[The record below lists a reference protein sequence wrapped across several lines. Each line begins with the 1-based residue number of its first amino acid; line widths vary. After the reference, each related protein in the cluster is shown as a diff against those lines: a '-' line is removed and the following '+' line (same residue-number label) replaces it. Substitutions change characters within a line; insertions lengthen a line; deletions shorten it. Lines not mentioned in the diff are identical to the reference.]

1 MLRQIFNQPASCRK
15 NLYQA
20 TDEARFRGQAPQP
33 DGHRGRGCARVRP
46 RSLPPDPP
54 LQIDDELRERLDRAL
69 VALGRLDSV
78 TALLPD
84 TQLFLYTYVR
94 KEAVLSSQI
103 EGTKSTL
110 SDLLLFEAEQAPGV
124 PIDDVTEVSSY
135 VAALEHGLDRI
146 DKGFPLS
153 NRLMREIHG
162 ILLSH
167 RRGGDRDPGEFRRT
181 QNWLGGTRPGNAVLV
196 PPPASDVH
204 ECMSRL
210 ERWLHDKPHRTS
222 PLIKAALSHVQFE
235 TIHPFLDG
243 NGRVG
248 RLLVT
253 LILCVEQVLS
263 QPLLYLSLYL
273 KQHRDEYYALLTRV
287 RTTGGWEAWLTFFA
301 TGVEQTATGAVA
313 TVQRLVT
320 LFKNDRERI
329 AALGRTS
336 GSALRVHHALQERP
350 VDNPTR
356 LALRSGLTLP
366 TVNSALASLGQIG
379 MVRELTGR
387 RRGRV
392 YSYVKYLEIL
402 SEGTEPIA

>member
-1 MLRQIFNQPASCRK
+1 MFRQIFNQPASCRK

-181 QNWLGGTRPGNAVLV
+181 QNWLGGTRPGNAVFV
-196 PPPASDVH
+196 PPPASNVH
-204 ECMSRL
+204 E
-210 ERWLHDKPHRTS
+210 
-222 PLIKAALSHVQFE
+222 
-235 TIHPFLDG
+235 
-243 NGRVG
+243 
-248 RLLVT
+248 
-253 LILCVEQVLS
+253 
-263 QPLLYLSLYL
+263 
-273 KQHRDEYYALLTRV
+273 
-287 RTTGGWEAWLTFFA
+287 
-301 TGVEQTATGAVA
+301 
-313 TVQRLVT
+313 
-320 LFKNDRERI
+320 
-329 AALGRTS
+329 
-336 GSALRVHHALQERP
+336 
-350 VDNPTR
+350 
-356 LALRSGLTLP
+356 
-366 TVNSALASLGQIG
+366 
-379 MVRELTGR
+379 
-387 RRGRV
+387 
-392 YSYVKYLEIL
+392 
-402 SEGTEPIA
+402 